1 MTHTEEEADE
11 VTLGLQKA
19 GNALSVVSML
29 FSLLVWPLGTWVWQT
44 QNQVVVLEQ
53 QIVSLQKEVDEN
65 TEEARKVAL
74 IQQDISYIKEAVN
87 DLAGNIEKALERK

>member
-1 MTHTEEEADE
+1 MSHTEEEKDE
-11 VTLGLQKA
+11 VSLGLQKV
-19 GNALSVVSML
+19 GNLLSVVSML

-53 QIVSLQKEVDEN
+53 QVVALQKEVDEN

-74 IQQDISYIKEAVN
+74 IQQDITYIKEAVF
-87 DLAGNIEKALERK
+87 DLSRNIERVLEK